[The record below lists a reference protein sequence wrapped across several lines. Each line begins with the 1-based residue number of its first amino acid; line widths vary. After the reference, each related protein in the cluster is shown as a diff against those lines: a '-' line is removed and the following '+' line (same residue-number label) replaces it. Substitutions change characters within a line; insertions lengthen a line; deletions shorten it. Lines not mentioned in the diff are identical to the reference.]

1 MSQTLKC
8 LGRKRFKNKFAFLVQ
23 GRIAKWL
30 IWTRRWQFDWH
41 VGFYLNPSDTDDGS
55 LITEGSQVDNSSVS
69 TSGASSNQQSVNRE
83 SPTHKNVSTSRENK
97 EETKRKRVKSLDAFR
112 GLSITIM
119 IFVNYGGGGYW

>member
-1 MSQTLKC
+1 M
-8 LGRKRFKNKFAFLVQ
+8 
-23 GRIAKWL
+23 
-30 IWTRRWQFDWH
+30 
-41 VGFYLNPSDTDDGS
+41 NPSDNDDGS
-55 LITEGSQVDNSSVS
+55 LITEGSHIDNSSVS

>member
-1 MSQTLKC
+1 MKC

-30 IWTRRWQFDWH
+30 VWTRRWQFDWH

-69 TSGASSNQQSVNRE
+69 TSGASSNQQSVNGE
-83 SPTHKNVSTSRENK
+83 STTKQNISTSRENK